1 MLYENIKVGGIYNVK
16 TIDGVRRVVV
26 TSKDI
31 NSEYDIVMYRYDDDI
46 KSVLGDDIKRGMTAV
61 VPTPTSLVISSVPST

>member
-46 KSVLGDDIKRGMTAV
+46 KSVLGDDIKRGMMFSENGIFGNIFEV
-61 VPTPTSLVISSVPST
+61 